1 MIRDEMGSVDRVD
14 GLVSMCFRW
23 VAHLARPRTMSRITG
38 SKHWEVHCMWNES
51 EGVEIRADK
60 VV

>member
-14 GLVSMCFRW
+14 GSVSRCFRW
-23 VAHLARPRTMSRITG
+23 VAHLARPRTRSRISR
-38 SKHWEVHCMWNES
+38 SKRWEVHSMKNES
-51 EGVEIRADK
+51 EEVEIRADK